1 MRDQLFELA
10 RLHRLDPVQARRLH
24 ELAGLAGEPF
34 EPAALERGLRRG
46 VAVLGAALIGLGLVM
61 WIAANWADF
70 GRGGRFALL
79 QGALVVA
86 ALAAAA
92 RPAWR
97 APAALLALIATG
109 ALFAYF
115 GQTYQTGADA
125 WQLFA
130 LWAVLTVPFGLA
142 ARSDVV
148 WAPWSLVAM
157 VAIALWVQTQTGH
170 RWRVAPGDL
179 PAHLSGF
186 VAMLAVTAA
195 LSPAVARWTGAGLWS
210 LRTAS
215 LFAVVS
221 LGVAALAGLFSDPVR
236 AQYGLGLAI
245 LGMAAALLAT
255 PRGFDVFALSAVAL
269 ALDGLLIAGLG
280 RWLFD
285 DRGGGRGDPI
295 GEMLLLGLAAAALLA
310 LSVHAIMRL
319 ARRAEVQS

>member
-1 MRDQLFELA
+1 MRDGLFELT
-10 RLHRLDPVQARRLH
+10 RRYGLDAVQARRLH
-24 ELAGLAGEPF
+24 ALAGLAGEPA
-34 EPAALERGLRRG
+34 EPAAFERGLRRG

-61 WIAANWADF
+61 WVAANWSDF

-86 ALAAAA
+86 ALAAAV

-97 APAALLALIATG
+97 APAALLALIVTG

-130 LWAVLTVPFGLA
+130 LWAVLTVPLGLA
-142 ARSDVV
+142 ARSDIV

-157 VAIALWVQTQTGH
+157 LAIALWVQTQTGH
-170 RWRVAPGDL
+170 RWRIEPGDL
-179 PAHLSGF
+179 PAHLSGL
-186 VAMLAVTAA
+186 VAMLGVTAA
-195 LSPAVARWTGAGLWS
+195 LSPAAARWTGAGPWG

-215 LFAVVS
+215 LFAVIA
-221 LGVAALAGLFSDPVR
+221 LGIAALGGLFSEPVR

-269 ALDGLLIAGLG
+269 ALDALLIAGLG

-285 DRGGGRGDPI
+285 DRHRGGEPI

-310 LSVHAIMRL
+310 LSVHAIMKL
-319 ARRAEVQS
+319 ARRAEVQR